1 MKTHQNFVF
10 HFDNVIHL
18 ISRTFGEMKRNVAHI
33 AASLKHLGVGPGD
46 RVRKNRTYVNHFLF
60 KITFIF
66 LNALCS

>member
-33 AASLKHLGVGPGD
+33 AASLKQLGVGPGD
-46 RVRKNRTYVNHFLF
+46 RVRK
-60 KITFIF
+60 KIKLIQIIF
-66 LNALCS
+66 FSK